1 MGAIKEHAGNSVSTF
16 VKSKGFL
23 NDLAARNNDDNYHLK
38 PYCLQP
44 TPLYEGINRIPRQAS
59 IKTAKR
65 VTASESYQ

>member
-59 IKTAKR
+59 IKTVKKSDSQR
-65 VTASESYQ
+65 CYQ